1 VGEEE
6 GARLQSGREEV
17 KDPGPADSMDVH
29 EDYVRSLNREEAQL
43 LALRTYLY
51 EGSWDDMVSDLV
63 ARREGRPFVFKLQT
77 RIEEDLQRIE
87 KLRKYE
93 EENGVDLGRYARR
106 APEEAPPAQSGLDR
120 PMRGSQRGGERHI
133 PGGSASRPRLGRGR

>member
-1 VGEEE
+1 
-6 GARLQSGREEV
+6 
-17 KDPGPADSMDVH
+17 MDIH
-29 EDYVRSLNREEAQL
+29 EDYVSSLNREEAQL

-106 APEEAPPAQSGLDR
+106 TPEEAPSAQSGPDR
-120 PMRGSQRGGERHI
+120 PMRSQRGGERHI
-133 PGGSASRPRLGRGR
+133 PGGSASRPRLGKGR